1 MPPTTDNL
9 RFILGLKLRR
19 LRREQGASLRE
30 VADASGLS
38 VSYLSEIEKGKKYP
52 KPDKLIRLASAFGVS
67 YDDLV
72 SLDVTDEL
80 GPLKEV
86 FSSTFIQEFPFS
98 VFGLEPQDLF
108 GLVSDQPSRAAA
120 LIRTFLEIGRTYDM
134 QVEHF
139 LFAALRSFQQLHGNY
154 FADLED
160 RARAFRRAN
169 GWTGGAPPSRDALRD
184 LLIYA
189 YNYTLDFTS
198 LPGHPDLGD
207 LRSVYVNGLSPTLA
221 VNGDLMDIQQ
231 AFLFAREIGYC
242 ELDVDERAR
251 TSSWLEVESYDQVLN
266 NFRASYFAGA
276 VIMERNALL
285 DDLRAFFGQPHWDPA
300 PLRAMMTRIQATPE
314 MLFYRLTE
322 LVPHAFGL
330 DDFFFLRFHHT
341 VGSEDVELTKILNM
355 SQVAVPHGIGL
366 QEHYCRRWPAIR
378 LLRDMAQR
386 QTGSAPPTNGTAGAD
401 IHAQRSVYLKDDVEF
416 FVLSCARPLALQPR
430 TNSCVS
436 IGFLLNETFRDT
448 VRFWA
453 DDSLP
458 RVHVGLT
465 CERCPL
471 PPETCRERVA
481 PPSADEARKAQD
493 RKKTALAE
501 LTRSLRS

>member
-1 MPPTTDNL
+1 
-9 RFILGLKLRR
+9 
-19 LRREQGASLRE
+19 
-30 VADASGLS
+30 
-38 VSYLSEIEKGKKYP
+38 
-52 KPDKLIRLASAFGVS
+52 
-67 YDDLV
+67 
-72 SLDVTDEL
+72 
-80 GPLKEV
+80 
-86 FSSTFIQEFPFS
+86 
-98 VFGLEPQDLF
+98 
-108 GLVSDQPSRAAA
+108 
-120 LIRTFLEIGRTYDM
+120 
-134 QVEHF
+134 
-139 LFAALRSFQQLHGNY
+139 
-154 FADLED
+154 
-160 RARAFRRAN
+160 
-169 GWTGGAPPSRDALRD
+169 
-184 LLIYA
+184 
-189 YNYTLDFTS
+189 
-198 LPGHPDLGD
+198 
-207 LRSVYVNGLSPTLA
+207 
-221 VNGDLMDIQQ
+221 
-231 AFLFAREIGYC
+231 
-242 ELDVDERAR
+242 
-251 TSSWLEVESYDQVLN
+251 VESYDQVLN